1 MFKQIATPLLFSAL
15 VLSPL
20 AFAESGDQIQQVIYQ
35 CERDVQLPVTYV
47 NTAKGS
53 AYAVLQIDGQQIP
66 MSVAVSASGARYES
80 IDDQR
85 SYSWH
90 TKSNQ
95 GVVGWKSI
103 DKQGVEILLLSQ
115 CSTAK

>member
-1 MFKQIATPLLFSAL
+1 MLKQIATPLLFSAL
-15 VLSPL
+15 SVSPR
-20 AFAESGDQIQQVIYQ
+20 AFPESGDQIQQVVYQ
-35 CERDVQLPVTYV
+35 CERDVQLPVTYI
-47 NTAKGS
+47 NTANGS
-53 AYAVLQIDGQQIP
+53 AYAVMHIDGQQIP

-103 DKQGVEILLLSQ
+103 DKQGVEITLLSE